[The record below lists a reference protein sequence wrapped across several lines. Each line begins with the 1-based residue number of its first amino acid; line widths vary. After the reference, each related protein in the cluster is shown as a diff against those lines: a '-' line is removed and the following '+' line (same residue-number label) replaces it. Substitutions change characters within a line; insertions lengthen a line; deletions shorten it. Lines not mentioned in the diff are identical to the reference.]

1 MRLFSTLS
9 LVIVALVQAGAAATL
24 PLYQNNA
31 TVDNPQIDATAVEN
45 NGTITTATTLP
56 YDTANTL
63 FYTNNASGVMSG
75 NVGFRFEFITN
86 TFRYPANTFVN
97 HGLISGT
104 THVLVNATNITNS
117 GTLAVGTGGLIR
129 LAGKSVDIT
138 RGAVTVGGASVGET
152 AAFGPNTSTFYFN
165 DPAVT
170 DIYWGSGDNNDLSGN
185 GQAMPLNSFFLP
197 SFSLPFISSPF
208 HDVVDTFG
216 FTNSVV
222 VPQSF
227 FGRAYEAHVRV
238 STNFIGREI
247 YQVVFVPAA
256 TDSNLVTDVRF
267 TSGGFGAG
275 AAVIQFSVPDVD
287 VSTLQPFTNAITVF
301 DATAQLR
308 TNTILATN
316 GGAPT
321 FRPRVHNVVRG
332 RAFNFDFLAQT
343 NLVYD
348 PSLISSNAYASNFVD
363 VTYHG
368 YAANVAGSSS
378 FDFGLPSLANPT
390 NAPGRVE
397 IFAEELDL
405 SRARLRAES
414 FVSIRATNLITL
426 DDFAF
431 DSPFVNYNLKTTNE
445 TLVVDALV
453 GQTVKRLSGDIFIW
467 SGFWTNSFLIDP
479 VTTNRVMREF
489 AVTILDHNLSAT
501 LPVSY
506 GEVLIKGTNVVI
518 NDPVSPVNQFQVD
531 ARTVTVGSNGVLNF
545 PGNVGLAQ
553 FPSLQ
558 CLTNDGTINANFV
571 QLGSDTPVPLVNLV
585 NRGVINGNSVS
596 LRATTLESSGAINC
610 LNGPLFLRF
619 TDGVFSNAVITA
631 GGNVELYGRT
641 LEISNTVITP
651 ASALV
656 LNITNRLS
664 DGGPGGS
671 NLWNLTDGIR
681 FNTRPLSGDLLGTTI
696 RSFAPQFRAV
706 PHLTAGT
713 NRGVD
718 VSGFSNNTAIG
729 RLILDGAPSSL
740 FVFSPLTANSALYVD
755 FLEFQNSATN
765 YLTSLQ
771 INSGV
776 TVYFADSNLP
786 AEKLDGA
793 IGGRLRW
800 VSSYAGANSSITVTN
815 SDGSVTTANRSL
827 RFSPTI
833 DTDGDGIPNK
843 FDGTPFD
850 PPLIAMRVE
859 TSASRGETSATHA
872 VISWPAAANTTYRI
886 EYRST
891 VDGAWQHLMDYTH
904 GPETSTA
911 TVYDPIVDG
920 TCFYRVSYR
929 Y

>member
-1 MRLFSTLS
+1 MRFISIMVVTVLASM
-9 LVIVALVQAGAAATL
+9 AGVPAATL
-24 PLYQNNA
+24 PLYQNDA
-31 TVDNPQIDATAVEN
+31 AVDNPQIDATAVEN
-45 NGTITTATTLP
+45 NGTITTFTTLP

-63 FYTNNASGVMSG
+63 FYTNNASGSMIG

-86 TFRYPANTFVN
+86 TFRYPAANVVN

-117 GTLAVGTGGLIR
+117 GTMAVGSGGLIR
-129 LAGKSVDIT
+129 LAGKSVDLT
-138 RGAVTVGGASVGET
+138 RGALAVGGAAGGET
-152 AAFGPNTSTFYFN
+152 FAFGPNTSTFYFN
-165 DPAVT
+165 DPGVT
-170 DIYWGSGDNNDLSGN
+170 DVYWGSGDDNDLSGN
-185 GQAMPLNSFFLP
+185 GQAMPLNSFFFP
-197 SFSLPFISSPF
+197 QFNLPFISSPF
-208 HDVVDTFG
+208 HEVVDQFG
-216 FTNSVV
+216 FTNTVV

-238 STNFIGREI
+238 STNFAGREV
-247 YQVVFVPAA
+247 YQIVFVPAA
-256 TDSNLVTDVRF
+256 TDTNLLTDVRF
-267 TSGGFGAG
+267 TGGGFGAG
-275 AAVIQFSVPDVD
+275 AAVIQLSLPDVD
-287 VSTLQPFTNAITVF
+287 VTTLQPFTNAITIF

-308 TNTILATN
+308 TNTVIATN
-316 GGAPT
+316 ALEQT

-332 RAFNFDFLAQT
+332 RVFNFDFLAVT
-343 NLVYD
+343 NLAYD
-348 PSLISSNAYASNFVD
+348 PSLINSNAYVSNSVG

-368 YAANVAGSSS
+368 YSANVAGSSS
-378 FDFGLPSLANPT
+378 FNFSSPSLANPT

-397 IFAEELDL
+397 ISAEQLDL
-405 SRARLRAES
+405 SLARIRAET

-426 DDFAF
+426 DAFTF

-453 GQTVKRLSGDIFIW
+453 GQTVKRLSGDIFLW
-467 SGFWTNSFLIDP
+467 SGFWTNAFRLTPSN
-479 VTTNRVMREF
+479 VVMREF
-489 AVTILDHNLSAT
+489 AITILDHNLAAT
-501 LPVSY
+501 VPVSY

-558 CLTNDGTINANFV
+558 SLTNYGTINANFV
-571 QLGSDTPVPLVNLV
+571 QLGSDAPLPLLNLV

-596 LRATTLESSGAINC
+596 LRATTLESSGQINC
-610 LNGPLFLRF
+610 FNGPLFLRF
-619 TDGVFSNAVITA
+619 VNGVFSNATITA
-631 GGNVELYGRT
+631 GGNVELYGST
-641 LEISNTVITP
+641 LEITHSTIIP

-656 LNITNRLS
+656 LNITNRLA
-664 DGGPGGS
+664 DGGPTGS

-681 FNTRPLSGDLLGTTI
+681 FNTRPASGDLLGTTI

-713 NRGVD
+713 NRGATAA
-718 VSGFSNNTAIG
+718 GFSNNTAIG
-729 RLILDGAPSSL
+729 RLVLDGSPSSL

-800 VSSYAGANSSITVTN
+800 VSSYAGANSSITITN
-815 SDGSVTTANRSL
+815 SDGSVVTVNRAL
-827 RFSPTI
+827 RLSPTI
-833 DTDGDGIPNK
+833 DSDGDGIPNK
-843 FDGTPFD
+843 FDGAPFD
-850 PPLIAMRVE
+850 PPLMAMRVE
-859 TSASRGETSATHA
+859 AAASRDTDPVNYA

-886 EYRST
+886 EFRAT

-911 TVYDPIVDG
+911 TVYDPIVEG